1 MTSLN
6 LTSTNTTY
14 KWNFW
19 NIVKI
24 QGANGNTMSVSG
36 LSSNSVINL
45 GNNIDISGN
54 LFANNNFKLP
64 VDITANR
71 PGIVGTNNFYLR
83 YNTTSL
89 NLESYNG
96 SAWVNLLTQGFG
108 TLASLTI
115 SGITYTGPFYLTS
128 GGASSGVPVSGGTT
142 YYSITGDT
150 SFVVNSGTAA
160 QGGSG
165 TITPNFSGSIFY
177 IIVGGGGAG
186 GAGTPIICYGGGG
199 GGGGVAAGNTIVS
212 SGRSYFVGVGN
223 GGSSFISTMTGGN
236 GGNSYAFGITA
247 TGGIGGDGLST
258 GFGGSNGFPQRFA
271 GGIFASYGTN
281 PGQGGAGA
289 SGSVVYS
296 TAPNYSA
303 SNGTNGYN
311 SSIAYSITNSSG
323 TFTTNYFGGG
333 GGGGGDPIA
342 SSTTYGIGGLGG
354 GGRGELNYSSA
365 NQTLMNGVPG
375 LGGGGGSKRGDDSF
389 YAGMGGSGV
398 IIAFFNTYDG
408 ENISAILSLF
418 ASTTSLEYSG
428 FTQNLSYS
436 TTIPTAS
443 YSVSD
448 TSYKDAGSYT
458 ATLTT
463 SSTDYVLGTT
473 SIPWTITK
481 APLTIRSN
489 DASMTYGS
497 SLPTLAYTISG
508 FKGPD
513 ISSTPPIT
521 GSVTHSTAG
530 SSTANATTYDI
541 VPNVASL
548 SAANYTFTPVKGTLT
563 INPATLYLS
572 GTASQSFT
580 YNGLSQGPTYSLI
593 GAVASDNGYNISGTS
608 STNAG
613 DKNVTLTKTSSNY
626 VLGTSTIP
634 WSITKA
640 TLTIKSIDKS
650 MTFGSTLPT
659 FDYSI
664 TGFKVSDNE
673 SVISGSVTHSTA
685 GSSSANV
692 GTYTIQP
699 NVSSLSA
706 INYNFSPSN
715 GSLIITQA
723 VGSISIS
730 SVGNT
735 TSTGSFTIST
745 NASSYTKTITPTGP
759 GKSDAQVTE
768 NGNSISI
775 LNLNRSNAGFVVEI
789 VATINDAN
797 YTSSSATSSL
807 TFNPFTT
814 AATGG
819 SPGSDPA
826 TTESDTTPGGS
837 DPATTESDATPG
849 GGGPGSDPA
858 TTESDPT
865 PGGGGPGSDP
875 ATTESDPTPG
885 GAGSSPATTESD
897 PTPGG
902 GGGSGG
908 GGFYY
913 VM

>member
-36 LSSNSVINL
+36 LASNSVINL
-45 GNNIDISGN
+45 GNNIDVSGN
-54 LFANNNFKLP
+54 LFVNNNFKVP

-71 PGIVGTNNFYLR
+71 PGIVGSNNYYLR

-128 GGASSGVPVSGGTT
+128 GGASSGIPVSGGTT
-142 YYSITGDT
+142 YYSITGNT

-165 TITPNFSGSIFY
+165 IIVPNFNGSIFY

-186 GAGTPIICYGGGG
+186 GAGTPVVCYGGGG
-199 GGGGVAAGNTIVS
+199 GGGGVAVGNTIVT
-212 SGRSYFVGVGN
+212 SGTNYFVGVGN

-271 GGIFASYGTN
+271 GGIFASYGIN

-311 SSIAYSITNSSG
+311 STIAYSITNTSG

-333 GGGGGDPIA
+333 GGGAGDAIIT
-342 SSTTYGIGGLGG
+342 STIYGIGGLGG
-354 GGRGELNYSSA
+354 GGRGQLGYYPTPEPSTGLA
-365 NQTLMNGVPG
+365 NQSLMNGVPG

-398 IIAFFNTYDG
+398 IIVSFNTYDG

-428 FTQNLSYS
+428 FTQSLSYS

-443 YSVSD
+443 YSVSGS
-448 TSYKDAGSYT
+448 SYKDAGSYT

-463 SSTDYVLGTT
+463 SSRNYILGTT
-473 SIPWTITK
+473 SIPWTIAK

-489 DASMTYGS
+489 DASITYGS
-497 SLPTLAYTISG
+497 SLPTFTHTISG

-513 ISSTPPIT
+513 ISSPPTIS
-521 GSVTHSTAG
+521 GSVTHSTTG
-530 SSTANATTYDI
+530 SSTANAATYDI

-548 SAANYTFTPVKGTLT
+548 TATNYTFSPVKGTLT

-572 GTASQSFT
+572 GTANQSFT
-580 YNGLSQGPTYSLI
+580 YNGLSQGPTYSLN
-593 GAVASDNGYNISGTS
+593 GAVASDNGYSVSGYS

-613 DKNVTLTKTSSNY
+613 DKNVTLTKSSSNY

-664 TGFKVSDNE
+664 TGFIGSDNE
-673 SVISGSVTHSTA
+673 SIISGSVTHSTA
-685 GSSSANV
+685 GSSNANV
-692 GTYTIQP
+692 GTYTIEP

-706 INYNFSPSN
+706 TNYNFSPSN

-723 VGSISIS
+723 GGSITITGVNDSA
-730 SVGNT
+730 
-735 TSTGSFTIST
+735 STGSFTIST
-745 NASSYTKTITPTGP
+745 NASSYTKTITTTGP

-768 NGNSISI
+768 NGNAISI
-775 LNLNRSNAGFVVEI
+775 LNLNRSNAGFVVE
-789 VATINDAN
+789 VAATINDAN
-797 YTSSSATSSL
+797 YISSSATSTL
-807 TFNPFTT
+807 TFNPFSTG
-814 AATGG
+814 ATGG

-826 TTESDTTPGGS
+826 TIESDTTPGGS

-858 TTESDPT
+858 TTESDAT
-865 PGGGGPGSDP
+865 SGGGGPGSDP
-875 ATTESDPTPG
+875 ATTESDATP
-885 GAGSSPATTESD
+885 
-897 PTPGG
+897 G